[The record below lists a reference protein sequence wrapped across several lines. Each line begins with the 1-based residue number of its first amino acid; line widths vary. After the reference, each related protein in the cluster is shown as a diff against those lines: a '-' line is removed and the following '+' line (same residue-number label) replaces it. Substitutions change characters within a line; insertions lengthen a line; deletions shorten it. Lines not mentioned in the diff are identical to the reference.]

1 MRTLNPHHARP
12 NLQEALMSRESDAPS
27 KGQGRLARLMEN
39 GENLVVAILAI
50 AAVVLGTIVTVFF
63 PPPPGPL
70 IVLGDAGAT
79 SAESWGESALYIDYE
94 YVPGADLSDVPGSGV
109 VYQLELSGDPLQILA
124 GLGEVYGLEGTPEAS
139 QYFDEV
145 WPGYVLGPED
155 WSGPTLNLT
164 WSGTGPWYYSDP
176 DAYQQPTCREI
187 EPEESSEELGGFEC
201 ENPEPSGPL
210 PSVAEAT
217 DMAVELFQKSGLKV
231 TASEVTVLA
240 NDEWGVGLSAIQTI
254 EGVDTALEWSVFF
267 APGPTLASVSG
278 HAATPQSRGVFDT
291 VSPRDALERLESG
304 LWWGSPAPL
313 YHSGFDSVF
322 EDSHSF
328 DEPLSFEP
336 GDVIT
341 VTVDSAD
348 EAPLLIW
355 DAQGTAWLVPGYI
368 MRHGDEPWNASA
380 VISVE
385 EGVIALPD
393 PMMVEIMPIPEGE
406 QS

>member
-1 MRTLNPHHARP
+1 
-12 NLQEALMSRESDAPS
+12 
-27 KGQGRLARLMEN
+27 
-39 GENLVVAILAI
+39 
-50 AAVVLGTIVTVFF
+50 
-63 PPPPGPL
+63 
-70 IVLGDAGAT
+70 
-79 SAESWGESALYIDYE
+79 
-94 YVPGADLSDVPGSGV
+94 
-109 VYQLELSGDPLQILA
+109 
-124 GLGEVYGLEGTPEAS
+124 
-139 QYFDEV
+139 
-145 WPGYVLGPED
+145 
-155 WSGPTLNLT
+155 
-164 WSGTGPWYYSDP
+164 
-176 DAYQQPTCREI
+176 I
-187 EPEESSEELGGFEC
+187 EPEESSEELLGFEC
-201 ENPEPSGPL
+201 ENPYPSGPL

-385 EGVIALPD
+385 EGVIELPD
-393 PMMVEIMPIPEGE
+393 PMMVDIMPIPEGE

>member
-1 MRTLNPHHARP
+1 
-12 NLQEALMSRESDAPS
+12 MSRESDAPS
-27 KGQGRLARLMEN
+27 KGQGRLARLREN
-39 GENLVVAILAI
+39 GENLVVVILAI

-63 PPPPGPL
+63 PPSPGPL

-79 SAESWGESALYIDYE
+79 SAESWGESALYIEYE
-94 YVPGADLSDVPGSGV
+94 YVPGADLSDSPGTGV
-109 VYQLELSGDPLQILA
+109 VYELELSGDPLEILA
-124 GLGEVYGLEGTPEAS
+124 GLGEVYGLEGTPAPS

-145 WPGYVLGPED
+145 WPGYVLGSED

-176 DAYQQPTCREI
+176 DAYQQPTCRER

-328 DEPLSFEP
+328 DQPLSFEP

-341 VTVDSAD
+341 VTVESAD

-385 EGVIALPD
+385 EGVIELPD
-393 PMMVEIMPIPEGE
+393 PIMVDIMPIPEGE

>member
-1 MRTLNPHHARP
+1 
-12 NLQEALMSRESDAPS
+12 MSREADVPS
-27 KGQGRLARLMEN
+27 KGHGRLTRLREN

-94 YVPGADLSDVPGSGV
+94 YVPGAGLSDVAGSGV

-124 GLGEVYGLEGTPEAS
+124 GLGEVYGLEGTPAPS

-201 ENPEPSGPL
+201 ENLEPSGPL

-231 TASEVTVLA
+231 TASEVKVLA

-322 EDSHSF
+322 EDSNSF

-336 GDVIT
+336 GDVLT
-341 VTVDSAD
+341 VTVESAD

-355 DAQGTAWLVPGYI
+355 DAQGTAWLVPVYI

-385 EGVIALPD
+385 EGVIELPD
-393 PMMVEIMPIPEGE
+393 PMMVDIMPIPEGE